1 MNFGTE
7 TTGSFNPL
15 TQRMLADAVDQVLKN
30 GKCFT
35 SHDRDKGW
43 LSDARL
49 DKFKAYAKRN
59 SGKMVGASLKVLAAG
74 LLAGP
79 IGVAAAVGGAI
90 FMPVARFA
98 WRSYRKSSAQSSIN
112 AHGHKV
118 FTDVTVVRTDK
129 NGNQRIDTDKVVN
142 DSFAEIMEDVGY
154 LCRHGEMTKALNACI
169 DLHKDY
175 DVFHQ
180 RYGSDPAVLPNITDC
195 NQAWTFL
202 EHGMRVGY
210 RFEGVRGVFHL
221 LDDLNN
227 FIVSEKSKI
236 DAEFE
241 STRSG
246 FILRFATLT
255 KGGNG
260 MTVMNDAANSSDVF
274 NHSYFTRKD
283 YSAWI
288 KVHIGQAVHINLA
301 TQQQAPASASVNAG
315 SQAAQT
321 GAGTLVKGVLVGGG
335 IKGATTAYTATA
347 AAIAKENANDAIVKS
362 FAAQSGGIASNT
374 LSSAAAGG
382 INAGIG
388 IVVDI
393 AVESLTRYLQMREL
407 KALLKK
413 KEQHD
418 ADNVREYELHKK
430 FTDGD
435 LEVLRKNAKDLNE
448 KLIEKMDHLLKAHE
462 KYKAIQSG
470 GGTAEEMAKAF
481 LRRQKLSGQVD
492 ALYGA
497 YQLFIFF
504 FFGRANYIDET
515 AEIMVKKFLSP
526 LNNLI
531 VTPPREPCEGLC
543 CYHNA
548 KDMLGYVNALG
559 LLKTDKETTG
569 LEEGAYVA
577 SLIRQWNNQPFK
589 PVPGSN
595 AGLAD
600 KFL

>member
-1 MNFGTE
+1 
-7 TTGSFNPL
+7 
-15 TQRMLADAVDQVLKN
+15 
-30 GKCFT
+30 
-35 SHDRDKGW
+35 
-43 LSDARL
+43 
-49 DKFKAYAKRN
+49 
-59 SGKMVGASLKVLAAG
+59 
-74 LLAGP
+74 
-79 IGVAAAVGGAI
+79 
-90 FMPVARFA
+90 
-98 WRSYRKSSAQSSIN
+98 
-112 AHGHKV
+112 
-118 FTDVTVVRTDK
+118 
-129 NGNQRIDTDKVVN
+129 
-142 DSFAEIMEDVGY
+142 
-154 LCRHGEMTKALNACI
+154 
-169 DLHKDY
+169 
-175 DVFHQ
+175 
-180 RYGSDPAVLPNITDC
+180 
-195 NQAWTFL
+195 
-202 EHGMRVGY
+202 MRVGY

-255 KGGNG
+255 KGGTG
-260 MTVMNDAANSSDVF
+260 MIVMNEAANSSDVF
-274 NHSYFTRKD
+274 NHTFRTKD

-288 KVHIGQAVHINLA
+288 QVHVDQAVRINLA
-301 TQQQAPASASVNAG
+301 IQQQAPASASVNAG
-315 SQAAQT
+315 SQALQT
-321 GAGTLVKGVLVGGG
+321 GASTLVERVFTNGA

-347 AAIAKENANDAIVKS
+347 AAIAKENANDALVKS

-407 KALLKK
+407 KALMEK
-413 KEQHD
+413 KEKLD
-418 ADNVREYELHKK
+418 AENVKEYDLHKH
-430 FTDGD
+430 FTDDD
-435 LEVLRKNAKDLNE
+435 LEVIRKNAKDLNE

-462 KYKAIQSG
+462 KYKTIQSG
-470 GGTAEEMAKAF
+470 GGSAKEMAKAF

-515 AEIMVKKFLSP
+515 AEKMVKKFLSP

-559 LLKTDKETTG
+559 LLKMDKETTG
-569 LEEGAYVA
+569 LEEGAYAA

>member
-7 TTGSFNPL
+7 TTGGFNPL
-15 TQRMLADAVDQVLKN
+15 TQRMVADTVEQVLKN

-35 SHDRDKGW
+35 SHDRDKGL

-49 DKFKAYAKRN
+49 DRFKAYARRN
-59 SGKMVGASLKVLAAG
+59 SGKMAGSSLKVLAAG
-74 LLAGP
+74 LLTGP
-79 IGVAAAVGGAI
+79 IGVAAAVGGAVL
-90 FMPVARFA
+90 MPVARFA
-98 WRSYRKSSAQSSIN
+98 WRSVRKMRAQSSID

-129 NGNQRIDTDKVVN
+129 NGNQIIDTDKVVN
-142 DSFAEIMEDVGY
+142 DSFAEIMDDVGY
-154 LCRHGEMTKALNACI
+154 LCRHGEMTKALHACTE
-169 DLHKDY
+169 LHRDY
-175 DVFHQ
+175 DVFEK
-180 RYGSDPAVLPNITDC
+180 RYGSNPAVLPNVTDC

-210 RFEGVRGVFHL
+210 RFEGVRGVFYL

-227 FIVSEKSKI
+227 FIVGAKSKI
-236 DAEFE
+236 DHEFE

-246 FILRFATLT
+246 FILNFAARTVA
-255 KGGNG
+255 GNG
-260 MTVMNDAANSSDVF
+260 MTIMNEAANSSDVF
-274 NHSYFTRKD
+274 NHSYFTQKD

-301 TQQQAPASASVNAG
+301 TQQQALPSASVNAG
-315 SQAAQT
+315 SKAAQ
-321 GAGTLVKGVLVGGG
+321 GAVSTLVNGVLVGAGL
-335 IKGATTAYTATA
+335 KGFTTGFTATTA
-347 AAIAKENANDAIVKS
+347 AIAQTNVNDALVNS
-362 FAAQSGGIASNT
+362 FAAQSGGLASNT

-382 INAGIG
+382 INSGIG
-388 IVVDI
+388 IVVDV

-407 KALLKK
+407 KALMEK
-413 KEQHD
+413 KETLD
-418 ADNVREYELHKK
+418 AANVKEYDLHKH
-430 FTDGD
+430 FTDDD

-462 KYKAIQSG
+462 KYKAIQIG
-470 GGTAEEMAKAF
+470 GGSAEEMAKAF

-497 YQLFIFF
+497 YQLFMFF
-504 FFGRANYIDET
+504 FFSRANYIDET
-515 AEIMVKKFLSP
+515 AEIMVKNFLSS

-531 VTPPREPCEGLC
+531 VTPPREPCDGLC

-559 LLKTDKETTG
+559 LLKIEKENTGMDERAYADK
-569 LEEGAYVA
+569 LF
-577 SLIRQWNNQPFK
+577 RQWDNQPFK
-589 PVPGSN
+589 PVPGSK

-600 KFL
+600 KFQ